1 MGTVML
7 KVGDMKLM
15 TDYYQRALGLDVV
28 AEQDGGLYLGRR
40 QKPLVH
46 LAPAPGLNIPAR
58 GEAGLFH
65 TALLFEDQPSL
76 AATVAS
82 AAQYEP
88 QSFTGSAD
96 HLVSEA
102 FYFNDPEGN
111 GIELYWDRPREA
123 WSWEGKNV
131 VMDSLAL
138 PPQRYL
144 RTIPHRRIRDRPAR
158 GTRPASGTS
167 TCRWA
172 TSSPRRTST
181 SGTLGFEK
189 TAGWHGQ
196 ALFVSAGGYHH
207 HMAMNVWNS
216 RGAGPRRD
224 TLGLGEVLIEVP
236 SRRRRRSPRRPP
248 EDRRGPVPPHR
259 RRAALRGSVAQPDP
273 RRRALRARWTDGGP
287 VRLIRSRRPGSCAGC
302 PPGSHRR
309 RNKDDPMG
317 FTEIFVSTHDEA
329 LKRAAALEGGGPRR
343 PEALRIPDI
352 SDFEIERSATWP
364 GPRCTPPA
372 PTTSSPWWMW
382 PAIPCWACR
391 RRWSG
396 RSRTC
401 SATRPRGRA
410 TSWRMWPTAGPPRR
424 TCPSGPEQATG
435 YVQQLAELAG
445 SVDPPART
453 GLYVWSS

>member
-1 MGTVML
+1 MTAEASTQDLLPAELTMGTVML
-7 KVGDMKLM
+7 KVGDMKVM
-15 TDYYQRALGLDVV
+15 TDYYQRALGLDIV

-46 LAPAPGLNIPAR
+46 LAPAPGLTIPSR

-88 QSFTGSAD
+88 QSFAGSAD

-102 FYFNDPEGN
+102 FYFSDPEGN

-123 WSWEGKNV
+123 WSWDGKNV

-144 RTIPHRRIRDRPAR
+144 EQFLTEDSVAGQREAHAGVGHVHLQVGDVQSAQEFYV
-158 GTRPASGTS
+158 
-167 TCRWA
+167 
-172 TSSPRRTST
+172 
-181 SGTLGFEK
+181 GTLGFEK

-236 SRRRRRSPRRPP
+236 SGDDVGALA
-248 EDRRGPVPPHR
+248 DR
-259 RRAALRGSVAQPDP
+259 
-273 RRRALRARWTDGGP
+273 
-287 VRLIRSRRPGSCAGC
+287 
-302 PPGSHRR
+302 
-309 RNKDDPMG
+309 
-317 FTEIFVSTHDEA
+317 
-329 LKRAAALEGGGPRR
+329 LK
-343 PEALRIPDI
+343 
-352 SDFEIERSATWP
+352 
-364 GPRCTPPA
+364 
-372 PTTSSPWWMW
+372 
-382 PAIPCWACR
+382 
-391 RRWSG
+391 
-396 RSRTC
+396 
-401 SATRPRGRA
+401 
-410 TSWRMWPTAGPPRR
+410 TAGVQ
-424 TCPSGPEQATG
+424 SHHTG
-435 YVQQLAELAG
+435 AELRFE
-445 SVDPPART
+445 DPWRNRIRVAVR
-453 GLYVWSS
+453 

>member
-1 MGTVML
+1 MTAEASTQDLLPAELTMGTVML
-7 KVGDMKLM
+7 KVGDMKVM
-15 TDYYQRALGLDVV
+15 TDYYQRALGLDIV

-46 LAPAPGLNIPAR
+46 LAPAPGLALPSR

-88 QSFTGSAD
+88 QSFAGSAD

-102 FYFNDPEGN
+102 FYFSDPEGN

-123 WSWEGKNV
+123 WSWDGKNV

-144 RTIPHRRIRDRPAR
+144 EQFLTEDSVAR
-158 GTRPASGTS
+158 QREADAGVGHVHLQVGDVQSAQEFYV
-167 TCRWA
+167 
-172 TSSPRRTST
+172 
-181 SGTLGFEK
+181 GTLGFEK

-236 SRRRRRSPRRPP
+236 SGDDVGALA
-248 EDRRGPVPPHR
+248 DR
-259 RRAALRGSVAQPDP
+259 LKS
-273 RRRALRARWTDGGP
+273 
-287 VRLIRSRRPGSCAGC
+287 AGVQ
-302 PPGSHRR
+302 SH
-309 RNKDDPMG
+309 
-317 FTEIFVSTHDEA
+317 H
-329 LKRAAALEGGGPRR
+329 
-343 PEALRIPDI
+343 
-352 SDFEIERSATWP
+352 
-364 GPRCTPPA
+364 
-372 PTTSSPWWMW
+372 
-382 PAIPCWACR
+382 
-391 RRWSG
+391 
-396 RSRTC
+396 
-401 SATRPRGRA
+401 
-410 TSWRMWPTAGPPRR
+410 
-424 TCPSGPEQATG
+424 TG
-435 YVQQLAELAG
+435 AELRFE
-445 SVDPPART
+445 DPWRNRIRVAVR
-453 GLYVWSS
+453 

>member
-1 MGTVML
+1 MTADTSTQDLLPAELTMGTVML

-46 LAPAPGLNIPAR
+46 LAPAPGLSVPSR

-82 AAQYEP
+82 AAQFEP

-102 FYFNDPEGN
+102 FYFTDPEGN
-111 GIELYWDRPREA
+111 GIELYWDRPRDA
-123 WSWEGKNV
+123 WSWDGKTV

-144 RTIPHRRIRDRPAR
+144 ERYLTEESVTGQR
-158 GTRPASGTS
+158 GAEAGVGHVHLQVGDVQS
-167 TCRWA
+167 A
-172 TSSPRRTST
+172 QDFYV
-181 SGTLGFEK
+181 GTLGFEK

-236 SRRRRRSPRRPP
+236 AGDDVGALA
-248 EDRRGPVPPHR
+248 DR
-259 RRAALRGSVAQPDP
+259 LR
-273 RRRALRARWTDGGP
+273 
-287 VRLIRSRRPGSCAGC
+287 
-302 PPGSHRR
+302 
-309 RNKDDPMG
+309 
-317 FTEIFVSTHDEA
+317 
-329 LKRAAALEGGGPRR
+329 
-343 PEALRIPDI
+343 
-352 SDFEIERSATWP
+352 
-364 GPRCTPPA
+364 
-372 PTTSSPWWMW
+372 
-382 PAIPCWACR
+382 
-391 RRWSG
+391 
-396 RSRTC
+396 
-401 SATRPRGRA
+401 
-410 TSWRMWPTAGPPRR
+410 TAGVQ
-424 TCPSGPEQATG
+424 SHHTG
-435 YVQQLAELAG
+435 AELRFE
-445 SVDPPART
+445 DPWRNRIRVAVR
-453 GLYVWSS
+453 

>member
-1 MGTVML
+1 MTAEASTQDLLPAALTMGTVML

-15 TDYYQRALGLDVV
+15 TDYYQRALGLDIV

-46 LAPAPGLNIPAR
+46 LAPAPGLSLPSR

-65 TALLFEDQPSL
+65 TALLFDDQPSL

-82 AAQYEP
+82 AAQFEP

-123 WSWEGKNV
+123 WSWEGNNV

-144 RTIPHRRIRDRPAR
+144 EQFLTEESV
-158 GTRPASGTS
+158 SGQREAEAGIGHVHLQVGDVHS
-167 TCRWA
+167 A
-172 TSSPRRTST
+172 QDFYV
-181 SGTLGFEK
+181 GTLGFEK

-236 SRRRRRSPRRPP
+236 SG
-248 EDRRGPVPPHR
+248 DDVG
-259 RRAALRGSVAQPDP
+259 ALAG
-273 RRRALRARWTDGGP
+273 
-287 VRLIRSRRPGSCAGC
+287 RL
-302 PPGSHRR
+302 
-309 RNKDDPMG
+309 K
-317 FTEIFVSTHDEA
+317 
-329 LKRAAALEGGGPRR
+329 
-343 PEALRIPDI
+343 
-352 SDFEIERSATWP
+352 
-364 GPRCTPPA
+364 
-372 PTTSSPWWMW
+372 
-382 PAIPCWACR
+382 
-391 RRWSG
+391 
-396 RSRTC
+396 
-401 SATRPRGRA
+401 
-410 TSWRMWPTAGPPRR
+410 TAGV
-424 TCPSGPEQATG
+424 PSHHTG
-435 YVQQLAELAG
+435 AELRFE
-445 SVDPPART
+445 DPWRNRIRVAVR
-453 GLYVWSS
+453 